1 MTTPTSYTMSSEK
14 PMNLP
19 IQSQTGICNPSSSRP
34 AYRTSVTTP
43 SGAGYLMSQA
53 VYPTQQGTG
62 GQYPIGQDALTYQTH
77 QTYPSNQ
84 VLGPQRQ
91 NNIPI
96 TQSYLAH
103 QVSHQPGGGI
113 PINRSMSNSP
123 GPYSTSPY
131 SVHSSLPPVTPSYS
145 ATPSAHLM
153 GSSVFGGTY
162 NPSQYSG
169 QRFDSTYYGGNQH
182 QPFYYTPG
190 YMSSSYMSGPQTTN
204 AQGGQQQQ
212 QQQQQQQPQP
222 QQPQSLTQ
230 RRNTPPQ
237 YDPRYNQGQ

>member
-1 MTTPTSYTMSSEK
+1 MSSEK

-19 IQSQTGICNPSSSRP
+19 IQSQTGMSSSGRP

-43 SGAGYLMSQA
+43 SGVGYVVSQA

-77 QTYPSNQ
+77 QTYPSHQ
-84 VLGPQRQ
+84 FQGLQRQ
-91 NNIPI
+91 STVP
-96 TQSYLAH
+96 TSQSYL
-103 QVSHQPGGGI
+103 SHQPGVGVPMI
-113 PINRSMSNSP
+113 RSMSNSP

-131 SVHSSLPPVTPSYS
+131 SVHSTLPHVNPSHN
-145 ATPSAHLM
+145 ATSSPHVV
-153 GSSVFGGTY
+153 GNSVFGGTY
-162 NPSQYSG
+162 NPSQYPG
-169 QRFDSTYYGGNQH
+169 QRFDSAYYGGSQH
-182 QPFYYTPG
+182 QPFYYPPG
-190 YMSSSYMSGPQTTN
+190 YGYIPGSQTTN
-204 AQGGQQQQ
+204 TQGGQQQQ
-212 QQQQQQQPQP
+212 QQQQP